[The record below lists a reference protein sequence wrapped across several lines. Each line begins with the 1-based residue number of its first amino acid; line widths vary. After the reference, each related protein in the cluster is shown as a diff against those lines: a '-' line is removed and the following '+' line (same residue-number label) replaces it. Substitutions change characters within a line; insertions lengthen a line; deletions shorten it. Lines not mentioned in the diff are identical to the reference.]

1 MGILGKAL
9 VALQKAQ
16 AAAAAGSKAVIE
28 RDQLLN
34 ANSQLVAKADAVI
47 SDNNALQK
55 TNSDL
60 NDQVSALEAK
70 LQSGD
75 IYPMDDDDKAALPQ
89 LEQLLSSDA

>member
-16 AAAAAGSKAVIE
+16 AAAAAGSQAVIE